1 MDSDDLMRLARRLQ
15 LAARERVQPLRWRP
29 AADIYRTRE
38 GWLVK
43 IELAGV
49 RSEEI
54 ELKVS
59 GRWLTV
65 RGRRY
70 DMALVEGCEHYSL
83 EIAYSHFERSIELP
97 CALEQARAVT
107 QYRDGMLLVRIITE
121 GSQT

>member
-15 LAARERVQPLRWRP
+15 LATRERVQPLRWRP